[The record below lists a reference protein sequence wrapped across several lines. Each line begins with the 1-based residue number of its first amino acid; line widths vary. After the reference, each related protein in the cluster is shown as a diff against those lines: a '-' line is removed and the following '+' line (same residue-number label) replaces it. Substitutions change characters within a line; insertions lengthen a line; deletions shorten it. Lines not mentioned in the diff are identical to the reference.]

1 MLSIREIR
9 IDWGEPTGQFAWFY
23 STHDAPHDVGEDG
36 SLTSPIPQHGVRQ
49 SIVTILWQV
58 NGHYL
63 FVVSLF
69 FVCCL
74 VGCLFWYLFGILI
87 VMNDC
92 RQTSVA
98 TE

>member
-9 IDWGEPTGQFAWFY
+9 IDWGEPTGQLAWFY

-69 FVCCL
+69 FVL
-74 VGCLFWYLFGILI
+74 LFGWLLVLVFIWYSYCDERL
-87 VMNDC
+87 
-92 RQTSVA
+92 
-98 TE
+98 